1 MIVGASSSGKF
12 NFIETIFKQCFNKDY
27 YVDTTEKQYREFRH
41 EIINNRKSTKILT
54 LIHSKGFNKE
64 TQINE
69 WYKEVKKY
77 I

>member
-27 YVDTTEKQYREFRH
+27 YVDSNEKQFREFWH

-54 LIHSKGFNKE
+54 LIHSKGYSNE
-64 TQINE
+64 TQIDD
-69 WYKEVKKY
+69 WYSEVKK
-77 I
+77 